1 MNYYTGMNDK
11 GISYNGNKKLNTLTG
26 QDEIYDTPVQTVQGE
41 DIGNLP
47 ALNVTN
53 ATESTIS
60 RSLKVEG
67 GPDKKVAS
75 EFGGP
80 LIVNNKITSTSV
92 KGIEATSFYIQG
104 DATVSRKHTVGVAT
118 PALSGNPGDLTY
130 YSDPSEGGYVGWI
143 YTKENAWKR
152 TGPISLASDSDI
164 YVADQ
169 IGIGTTTPGD
179 LTLKVGAGAS
189 MLAADGDGVG
199 IGSTANGF
207 TFRVV
212 GHSDFGGSI
221 VATAFTGDGSGLTG
235 ISVPQIGWTNY
246 VSGGSS
252 ITYNTY
258 QDGKIGIGTSTP
270 SYHGLTVGSASA
282 DASVGIGTTN
292 LYVNGSAYFNDEL
305 VVKNANVSGI
315 VTAAGIDLQDS
326 DGNITVG
333 VVTATNINVGSSGTE
348 FHVTTSA
355 VAIGTA
361 TARAALD
368 LSLIHI

>member
-1 MNYYTGMNDK
+1 MNDK

-26 QDEIYDTPVQTVQGE
+26 QDEIFDTPVQTVQGE

-47 ALNVTN
+47 SLNVTN

-152 TGPISLASDSDI
+152 TGAISLASDSDI

-189 MLAADGDGVG
+189 MLAVDGDGVG
-199 IGSTANGF
+199 IGSTANEF
-207 TFRVV
+207 SFRVV
-212 GHSDFGGSI
+212 
-221 VATAFTGDGSGLTG
+221 
-235 ISVPQIGWTNY
+235 
-246 VSGGSS
+246 
-252 ITYNTY
+252 
-258 QDGKIGIGTSTP
+258 
-270 SYHGLTVGSASA
+270 
-282 DASVGIGTTN
+282 
-292 LYVNGSAYFNDEL
+292 
-305 VVKNANVSGI
+305 
-315 VTAAGIDLQDS
+315 
-326 DGNITVG
+326 
-333 VVTATNINVGSSGTE
+333 
-348 FHVTTSA
+348 
-355 VAIGTA
+355 
-361 TARAALD
+361 
-368 LSLIHI
+368 